1 MKIIQ
6 LSDTHISQLGGVT
19 ADNLQKFITLINDI
33 NPTLVV
39 HSGDI
44 AILDP
49 DNNGDREFA
58 KQLLQGIQAPLR
70 VIPGN
75 HDVGERPENAWA
87 GLVVTPERLNAF
99 TSTFGPDHWLELA
112 GNWAVIGLNSEIM
125 GSGLPEEDAQW
136 AWLETIA
143 AEVGERPALIFTHKP
158 VFNPYPQLTE
168 HNIAIPDESRRR
180 LLDALTGVT
189 LAGFGSGHLHEYAV
203 STQQIDGTE
212 AVVVSAPATGFAH
225 GGLGG
230 PALAQLG
237 IVEYQLGEGEK
248 RGAVQPFFRNLATLT
263 EVPPTEIAEFTA
275 ALDHLGVTL

>member
-6 LSDTHISQLGGVT
+6 LSDTHISQLGGAT
-19 ADNLQKFITLINDI
+19 AENLTKFITLINDI
-33 NPTLVV
+33 DPTLVV

-49 DNNGDREFA
+49 DNRGDRAFA
-58 KQLLQGIQAPLR
+58 HELLQGIQAPLR

-99 TSTFGPDHWLELA
+99 TSTFGPDHWLELV
-112 GNWAVIGLNSEIM
+112 GEWAVIGLNSEIM
-125 GSGLPEEDAQW
+125 GSGLPEEHAQW
-136 AWLETIA
+136 VWLETVVA
-143 AEVGERPALIFTHKP
+143 QVGDRPALVFTHKP

-168 HNIAIPDESRRR
+168 HNIAIPEESRRR
-180 LLDALTGVT
+180 LLDVLAGVRLT
-189 LAGFGSGHLHEYAV
+189 GFGSGHLHEYAV
-203 STQQIDGTE
+203 STQHIGDAE

-237 IVEYQLGEGEK
+237 IVEYLLGEGAQ
-248 RGAVQPFFRNLATLT
+248 RGSVQPFFRNLATLT
-263 EVPPTEIAEFTA
+263 EVPPTDIAEFAA
-275 ALDHLGVTL
+275 ALEQLGVTL